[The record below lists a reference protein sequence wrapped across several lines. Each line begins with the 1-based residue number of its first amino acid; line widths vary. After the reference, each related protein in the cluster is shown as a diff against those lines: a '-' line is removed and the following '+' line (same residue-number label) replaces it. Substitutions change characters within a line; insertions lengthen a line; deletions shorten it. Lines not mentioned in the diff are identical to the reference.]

1 MQGHS
6 QHCFIENIIVAHHY
20 TDTEVKAAAAAVN
33 AGTCLEDAN
42 LENNVFTNIGNAV
55 KTVISILFLLH
66 LFLDGL
72 HINIQGLLSMD
83 KVKDCISRLFMVR
96 MKLGEFDPP
105 EMNPYKKYVLMT
117 RNKFRTERH
126 LRQHALHIMC

>member
-1 MQGHS
+1 M
-6 QHCFIENIIVAHHY
+6 
-20 TDTEVKAAAAAVN
+20 N

-55 KTVISILFLLH
+55 KTVISILLLLR

-72 HINIQGLLSMD
+72 YAVHNIQGLLSVD
-83 KVKDCISRLFMVR
+83 TVKDCASRLFMVR

-105 EMNPYKKYVLMT
+105 EMNPYKKYVLMS
-117 RNKFRTERH
+117 RNKIFPE
-126 LRQHALHIMC
+126 LGSS